1 MKNPDLKATP
11 DTASPVFGFLLFGG
25 PLSGAL
31 VRDARLA
38 NELARRGWPVHVWWA
53 MEREKDAPLDA
64 RIQQRWLFHGFRYLP
79 PWASGLAD
87 MAGRLL
93 TAATHDKNRARSA
106 QKRHEFLRRVMEGLM
121 RRVCAGVERDR
132 RLLRR
137 FAGELDAAGVTHLL
151 PMLAVLCPW
160 AAAVQRLRPQLRYLV
175 TFQGYELY
183 VNYARNRGQEQ
194 DLFARF
200 RDLVE
205 RSGMPAVAVS
215 EDYVTRVHEDV
226 GVPAE
231 RLRAIPPGVPVSEP
245 MDHDE
250 AVEKV
255 ARKFPAYRRGVPL
268 VTYLG
273 RRDTEKGIDL
283 LLYAARILLA
293 RGVDLQVAV
302 VGPTLFGT
310 RYAEFCQ
317 QLAQDLRCPVLWS
330 NKVPN
335 ELRSA
340 LFVAS
345 RCIVYPSIHREP
357 FGMVSVEALAHG
369 TPAVV
374 PDHGGVAGT
383 IEAAGETAGLRFRV
397 WDSGDLA
404 TQIERLI
411 REDGLHGRLAALG
424 PRVAEFYSVAN
435 LADRVLRHLGLPPRP
450 GAPGPDNRAEMTPPA
465 TATVV
470 SS

>member
-1 MKNPDLKATP
+1 LKNPDLKATP

-53 MEREKDAPLDA
+53 MDREKTAPLDA

-79 PWASGLAD
+79 PWSSGLAD
-87 MAGRLL
+87 TAGRLL

-121 RRVCAGVERDR
+121 R
-132 RLLRR
+132 
-137 FAGELDAAGVTHLL
+137 
-151 PMLAVLCPW
+151 